1 MFGQTK
7 DTTSLKGN
15 LDSLVVIDIATIREA
30 NIKLTE
36 RLALKEIVNQQ
47 DTIIDNQKEMINK
60 YVEYNLY
67 LANSNIDLQKQYE
80 EEVKLNESLNRNL
93 KCTKTGLY
101 IVGGVSIAAISYI
114 VIGLLVNGK

>member
-15 LDSLVVIDIATIREA
+15 LDSLVVVDIATIKEA

-47 DTIIDNQKEMINK
+47 DTIINNQKEMIDK

-80 EEVKLNESLNRNL
+80 EELKLNESLNLNL

-101 IVGGVSIAAISYI
+101 IVSGVSIAAISYI